1 MLLKILVFLAIMALI
16 KYLFGSN
23 TFKKFNLPNFN
34 FNANFYSVYVIL
46 LLLFIFIGP
55 VVFLYLGTHEKYTDL
70 FIKSV
75 SMGTIVFFGSILV
88 LIIYSFIFNKM
99 NRTK

>member
-1 MLLKILVFLAIMALI
+1 MKFDFFKI
-16 KYLFGSN
+16 
-23 TFKKFNLPNFN
+23 
-34 FNANFYSVYVIL
+34 YVIAL
-46 LLLFIFIGP
+46 LAFIFIGP
-55 VVFLYLGTHEKYTDL
+55 IVFLYLGTHEKYTDL

>member
-1 MLLKILVFLAIMALI
+1 MKFDFFKI
-16 KYLFGSN
+16 
-23 TFKKFNLPNFN
+23 
-34 FNANFYSVYVIL
+34 YVIAL
-46 LLLFIFIGP
+46 LVFIFIGP

-88 LIIYSFIFNKM
+88 LIIYSFIFNKT

>member
-1 MLLKILVFLAIMALI
+1 MKFDFI
-16 KYLFGSN
+16 K
-23 TFKKFNLPNFN
+23 T
-34 FNANFYSVYVIL
+34 YVIVML
-46 LLLFIFIGP
+46 GFIFIGP

-75 SMGTIVFFGSILV
+75 SMGTIVFFGSLLV
-88 LIIYSFIFNKM
+88 LIIYSFIFNKL